1 VRIALVQP
9 TGTVQSDQLVVLSPP
24 ADYAFNSRFDR
35 QSKDRRG
42 FLDPTGRTNRVFRND
57 DHKVRPVAFP

>member
-1 VRIALVQP
+1 
-9 TGTVQSDQLVVLSPP
+9 VQSDQLVVLSPS